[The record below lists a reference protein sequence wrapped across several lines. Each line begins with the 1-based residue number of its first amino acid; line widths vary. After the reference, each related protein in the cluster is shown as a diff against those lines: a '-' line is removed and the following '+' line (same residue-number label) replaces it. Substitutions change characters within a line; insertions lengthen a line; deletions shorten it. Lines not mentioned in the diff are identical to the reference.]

1 MKNIK
6 YKIFVIVSL
15 LILGGY
21 ACNTEELKILDDP
34 KYLLTPAN
42 SDMSMMFTNI
52 LINHGRGAVG
62 GNQIRLEG
70 GYVKY
75 YATYSNLMQMGGQFQ
90 FDQGLNDSP
99 WGVYGGSL
107 KMAIALED
115 YLVKLNNPNMVN
127 NLAMTRIMK
136 VAIIQ
141 RLTDFYGDIPVTEAG
156 LAYISGNMK
165 PKYDKQQDIYKYM
178 LETLDAEAQNLST
191 AAALVPYNWK
201 GASDAKSIR
210 DIIYAGDMVKWKKF
224 AYSMML
230 RLAMRSSDADAAMA
244 KTYAEKAIAGG
255 VITANSD
262 NWVIK
267 TKDGTINGEKN
278 PFSSFFEGSPSGDP
292 ERYLKLGEYF
302 VDFLKA
308 KTDPRRKVIFGGRLL
323 NTITAV
329 TAGDMQKYW
338 RDVTKWDYDII
349 LAKGMIHGTNANPA
363 PSLAAYHQTYTSP
376 NPFLFT
382 MDMSICVLSA
392 AEMNYLI
399 AEATLK
405 GWSTGTTADL
415 AYAAA
420 ITASM
425 TQLSAFAGLLAT
437 QKITAGEIT
446 AYITANPLGTGAAA
460 KQRLAEEMWVSLYL
474 DPTEAWFNVRRM
486 NLSLPTNVSGSVMPV
501 KYAYVENER
510 SNNLVNLNSA
520 LTQIGLDVAVSRETE
535 IAKRCWWDVN

>member
-1 MKNIK
+1 
-6 YKIFVIVSL
+6 
-15 LILGGY
+15 
-21 ACNTEELKILDDP
+21 
-34 KYLLTPAN
+34 
-42 SDMSMMFTNI
+42 
-52 LINHGRGAVG
+52 
-62 GNQIRLEG
+62 
-70 GYVKY
+70 
-75 YATYSNLMQMGGQFQ
+75 
-90 FDQGLNDSP
+90 
-99 WGVYGGSL
+99 
-107 KMAIALED
+107 
-115 YLVKLNNPNMVN
+115 
-127 NLAMTRIMK
+127 MK

-141 RLTDFYGDIPVTEAG
+141 RLTDCYGNIPVTEAG
-156 LAYISGNMK
+156 LAYITGNMK

-210 DIIYAGDMVKWKKF
+210 DIIYAGYMVKWKKF

-230 RLAMRSSDADAAMA
+230 RLAMRFSDADAAMA

-338 RDVTKWDYDII
+338 RDVTKWDYDIT

-382 MDMSICVLSA
+382 MDMPICILSA
-392 AEMNYLI
+392 AEMNNLI

-405 GWSTGTTADL
+405 GWSTGTTADA
-415 AYAAA
+415 AYAEA
-420 ITASM
+420 ITANM

-474 DPTEAWFNVRRM
+474 DPTESWFNVRRM
-486 NLSLPTNVSGSVMPV
+486 NLSLPTNVSGFVMPV
-501 KYAYVENER
+501 KYAYVENEQ
-510 SNNLVNLNSA
+510 SNNLNNLNSA
-520 LTQIGLDVAVSRETE
+520 LTQIGLDVAVSREIE